1 MGELGDDEAGLA
13 PEAPGDGLSP
23 EEQAALPPDTP
34 VRRLLDDRR
43 VRIAAIAGI
52 PLVVALLT
60 AAAIFAHGFGVA
72 RSVRVEGPTLLA
84 PGLPTSLRVGY
95 AEMDDFG
102 LPHPVRIEHV
112 RLEVCPDSSSPD
124 GRPPDSCLLLGEG
137 GNAPRPGDIALN
149 VEVPEVPAGTHTVRL
164 ELRAGGKSASFAFR
178 VPFRRDGGAPAER
191 RENGRAAAFP
201 LGDSG
206 VVVDLVP
213 FDGGIVRGWTSA
225 LLARARG
232 ADGRPWR
239 GALYLLWLG
248 DEPPEPVP
256 SGADAGEACLLG
268 GGCGPASSGVPPP
281 RVETDAAGL
290 AGFALR
296 SETFEYRLAI
306 STVPYP
312 AMDPLEVS
320 VGLLP
325 EEVLATAALFEVPFR
340 PVVGPL
346 RVASSPLETRDR
358 PFLRRGDPLVLTL
371 ARPSPHPTPLWA
383 EVYRGG
389 NLLRLAIG
397 ESPGAPL
404 EFTAFSLPDGLVF
417 AQLHRPGETKDSV
430 VGRHVWVGREA
441 PAEGELAPSPAET
454 EALLGA
460 VEWRGDERAWVEAV
474 RAVVASLAPTE
485 RERLGRYALGRN
497 DSIWYA
503 QGTLFDSHPGDA
515 ARVEEL
521 RESVKSTMAWGIG
534 AFAVA
539 LAGLAAYVVTVS
551 LRDARRRRA
560 VAVAAAAGAPAGE
573 SRERGSIYD
582 RVGRPDAS
590 GLWRIAVMC
599 LIVALAL
606 AGIAVLVWGM
616 KQTYL
621 AP

>member
-1 MGELGDDEAGLA
+1 MSRPDE
-13 PEAPGDGLSP
+13 PEAPDTEDGLSP

-52 PLVVALLT
+52 PLVVAILT

-84 PGLPTSLRVGY
+84 PGLPTSLRIGY

-102 LPHPVRIEHV
+102 LPHPARIEHV
-112 RLEVCPDSSSPD
+112 RLEVCPEPQSPHP
-124 GRPPDSCLLLGEG
+124 GPITKNQQPTTSCLLLGEG
-137 GNAPRPGDIALN
+137 GNAARPGDIVLN
-149 VEVPEVPAGTHTVRL
+149 VEVPDVPAGTHTVRL
-164 ELRAGGKSASFAFR
+164 DLRAGGKSASFAFR
-178 VPFRRDGGAPAER
+178 VPFERDKGMPAER
-191 RENGRAAAFP
+191 RDNGRTAAFP

-206 VVVDLVP
+206 VAVDLVP

-225 LLARARG
+225 LLARARDF
-232 ADGRPWR
+232 DGRPWH
-239 GALYLLWLG
+239 GKLYLLWLG
-248 DEPPEPVP
+248 DEPPVP
-256 SGADAGEACLLG
+256 LP
-268 GGCGPASSGVPPP
+268 PA
-281 RVETDAAGL
+281 VETDGAGL

-306 STVPYP
+306 STAPYP
-312 AMDPLEVS
+312 EMDPLEVS

-325 EEVLATAALFEVPFR
+325 EEVMATTSLFEIPFR
-340 PVVGPL
+340 PIVGPL
-346 RVASSPLETRDR
+346 RVASSPLETKDR
-358 PFLRRGDPLVLTL
+358 PFLRKGDPLVLTL
-371 ARPSPHPTPLWA
+371 DRPCSHPTPLWA

-397 ESPGAPL
+397 ESPGAPV
-404 EFTAFSLPDGLVF
+404 EFDDFSLPDGLVF
-417 AQLHRPGETKDSV
+417 AQLHRPGEPADSV

-441 PAEGELAPSPAET
+441 AASVAET
-454 EALLGA
+454 GALLDA
-460 VEWRGDERAWVEAV
+460 LEWRGDERAWVE
-474 RAVVASLAPTE
+474 VVKSRLATLGSSE
-485 RERLGRYALGRN
+485 LERLGRYALARN

-515 ARVEEL
+515 ARVAEL
-521 RESVKSTMAWGIG
+521 RETVKAAMAWGIG

-539 LAGLAAYVVTVS
+539 LAGLAAYVVGVS

-560 VAVAAAAGAPAGE
+560 VAAAAAADAPAGE
-573 SRERGSIYD
+573 PRARKSIYD
-582 RVGRPDAS
+582 RAERPDAS

-599 LIVALAL
+599 LIVAMAL